1 MLYVVGDNEVKIKS
15 VIIEGFHNVLR
26 KKYEFED
33 INYLHGLN
41 GAGKSTVLQAIQ
53 LGLLGYVPGT
63 TKTKQ
68 GIFSHSNSHTMAV
81 KLILDDE
88 GRTVSI
94 QRVWTKSKSKVTEN
108 IEIEPDTYDIKELIS
123 EVELPL
129 FNFDEF
135 AHMTANTL
143 KDWFINY
150 LPRKTY
156 ETDWKAVLKDSI
168 DERATSL
175 YETLGQEFIDES
187 VSAISEFNLEG
198 LDEVRQA
205 NSYFKSQ
212 LSFMKS
218 ELTRKT
224 STIQSLIYYDDFDD
238 VHTPEEILSMISD
251 IERRIVKST
260 VVVENH
266 KKFHTLKKE
275 LENIDYTSDVK
286 LIEELSEKIEDLKKE
301 RSRYES
307 EYTEKNSR
315 YLELKHQAKSYDSVI
330 SSGGVCNFTNKKCE
344 EISNLVEAYKK
355 VVEDLDTKS
364 SEYNVSANEVRIKL
378 QDISGLIHTYESD
391 LARVR
396 NEVMRYNSLQSAYES
411 LDIVENHEDLEYL
424 QKQLTV
430 YKEMYAKASANKKY
444 NELNDVIIKDKY
456 RIEQTIE
463 ALKVWVDLTSVNG
476 LQAQSNGE
484 NPFDILADEV
494 NEVLSNL
501 ITNRKVS
508 CKFNSEGKANSF
520 SFGLYSE
527 DSYVPYNLLSSGEK
541 CLFVLSLFI
550 ALLNYNH
557 SSLNLILI
565 DDFLD
570 HLDEDNFQKIFEVL
584 RDKTNIQFIFAGV
597 KPMESATCNVVEVQR

>member
-1 MLYVVGDNEVKIKS
+1 MKVKS

-26 KKYEFED
+26 KKYDFED

-63 TKTKQ
+63 NKTKQ

-88 GRTVSI
+88 GKTVSV
-94 QRVWTKSKSKVTEN
+94 QRIWTKAKSSVTEN
-108 IEIEPDTYDIKELIS
+108 LEIEPDTYDIKELIS
-123 EVELPL
+123 DVELPL

-135 AHMTANTL
+135 SHMTANTL

-150 LPRKTY
+150 LPRQTY
-156 ETDWKAVLKDSI
+156 KTDWRNVLKKSM

-187 VSAISEFNLEG
+187 VSAISEFNAEG

-205 NSYFKSQ
+205 NTYFKSQ
-212 LSFMKS
+212 LSFMKN
-218 ELTRKT
+218 ELTRKA

-238 VHTPEEILSMISD
+238 VHTPEELLAMISD
-251 IERRIVKST
+251 VERRIVNST
-260 VVVENH
+260 VVVENN
-266 KKFHTLKKE
+266 KKFDALKKE
-275 LENIDYTSDVK
+275 LDSIDYPACVK
-286 LIEELSEKIEDLKKE
+286 VVEELSEKIEDLKKKH
-301 RSRYES
+301 S
-307 EYTEKNSR
+307 EYEAEYKEKSAKF
-315 YLELKHQAKSYDSVI
+315 LDFKHQAKSYDSVI
-330 SSGGVCNFTNKKCE
+330 SSGGVCNFKNKKCE
-344 EISNLVEAYKK
+344 EISSLVDAYKK
-355 VVEDLDTKS
+355 VVEDLNAKS
-364 SEYNVSANEVRIKL
+364 SEYNASANEVYSKM
-378 QDISGLIHTYESD
+378 QDTSTLIHTYESE
-391 LARVR
+391 LYRAK
-396 NEVMRYNSLQSAYES
+396 NEVMRYNSLESAYES
-411 LDIVENHEDLEYL
+411 IDVQENHEDLDDLNKTLES
-424 QKQLTV
+424 

-444 NELNDVIIKDKY
+444 NELNDVIVKDKY
-456 RIEQTIE
+456 RIEQSIE
-463 ALKVWVDLTSVNG
+463 VLKAWVDLTGVNG
-476 LQAQSNGE
+476 LQAQSNGD
-484 NPFDILADEV
+484 NPFDTLADEV
-494 NEVLSNL
+494 DKVLSNL

-520 SFGLYSE
+520 SFGVYSE

-557 SSLNLILI
+557 STLNLILI

-570 HLDEDNFQKIFEVL
+570 HLDDDNFQKIFGVL
-584 RDKTNIQFIFAGV
+584 KERTNIQFIFAGV
-597 KPMESATCNVVEVQR
+597 KPVSSSICNVIEVER

>member
-1 MLYVVGDNEVKIKS
+1 MKVKS

-26 KKYEFED
+26 KKYDFED

-63 TKTKQ
+63 NKTKQ

-81 KLILDDE
+81 KLILDDD
-88 GRTVSI
+88 GKKVSV
-94 QRVWTKSKSKVTEN
+94 QRIWTKAKSSVTEN
-108 IEIEPDTYDIKELIS
+108 LEIEPDTCDIKSLIS

-150 LPRKTY
+150 LPRQTY
-156 ETDWKAVLKDSI
+156 KTDWKSVLKDSM
-168 DERATSL
+168 DKKGSSF
-175 YETLGQEFIDES
+175 YETLGDDFINES
-187 VSAISEFNLEG
+187 VSAILDFHVEG
-198 LDEVRQA
+198 LEEVRQA
-205 NSYFKSQ
+205 NAYFKSQ

-218 ELTRKT
+218 ELTRKA
-224 STIQSLIYYDDFDD
+224 STIQSLIYYDDFDN
-238 VHTPEEILSMISD
+238 VHTPEELLSMISD
-251 IERRIVKST
+251 VERRIVNST

-266 KKFHTLKKE
+266 KKFDALKKE
-275 LENIDYTSDVK
+275 LDSIDYPACVK
-286 LIEELSEKIEDLKKE
+286 VVEELSEKIEDLKKKH
-301 RSRYES
+301 S
-307 EYTEKNSR
+307 EYEAEYKEKSSKF
-315 YLELKHQAKSYDSVI
+315 LDFKHQAKSYDSVI

-344 EISNLVEAYKK
+344 EISSLVDAYKK
-355 VVEDLDTKS
+355 VVEDLNAKS
-364 SEYNVSANEVRIKL
+364 SEYNASANEVYNKM
-378 QDISGLIHTYESD
+378 QDVSCLIHTYESE
-391 LARVR
+391 LYRAK
-396 NEVMRYNSLQSAYES
+396 NEVMRYNSLESAYES
-411 LDIVENHEDLEYL
+411 IDVQENHEDLDDLNKTLES
-424 QKQLTV
+424 

-444 NELNDVIIKDKY
+444 NELNDVIVKDKY
-456 RIEQTIE
+456 RIEQSIE
-463 ALKVWVDLTSVNG
+463 VLKAWVDLTGVNG
-476 LQAQSNGE
+476 LQAQSNGD

-494 NEVLSNL
+494 DKVLSNL

-520 SFGLYSE
+520 SFGVYSE

-570 HLDEDNFQKIFEVL
+570 HLDDDNFQKIFEVL
-584 RDKTNIQFIFAGV
+584 KERTNIQFIFAGV
-597 KPMESATCNVVEVQR
+597 KPVSSSICNVIEVER

>member
-1 MLYVVGDNEVKIKS
+1 MKVNS
-15 VIIEGFHNVLR
+15 VILEGFHNVLR
-26 KKYEFED
+26 KKYDFED

-63 TKTKQ
+63 NKTKQ

-88 GRTVSI
+88 GTTVSV
-94 QRVWTKSKSKVTEN
+94 QRIWTKAKSSVTEN
-108 IEIEPDTYDIKELIS
+108 LEIEPDTYDIKELIS
-123 EVELPL
+123 DVELPL

-135 AHMTANTL
+135 SHMTANTL

-150 LPRKTY
+150 LPRQTY
-156 ETDWKAVLKDSI
+156 TTDWGNVLKKSM

-187 VSAISEFNLEG
+187 VSAISEFNAEG

-205 NSYFKSQ
+205 NTYFKSQ
-212 LSFMKS
+212 LSFMKN
-218 ELTRKT
+218 ELTRKA

-238 VHTPEEILSMISD
+238 VHTPEELLSMISD
-251 IERRIVKST
+251 VERRIVNST
-260 VVVENH
+260 VVVENY
-266 KKFHTLKKE
+266 KKFDALKKE
-275 LENIDYTSDVK
+275 LDSIDYPACVK
-286 LIEELSEKIEDLKKE
+286 VVEELSEKIEDLKKKH
-301 RSRYES
+301 S
-307 EYTEKNSR
+307 EYEAEYKEKSAKF
-315 YLELKHQAKSYDSVI
+315 LDFKHQAKSYDSVI

-344 EISNLVEAYKK
+344 EISNLVDVYKK
-355 VVEDLDTKS
+355 VVEDLNAKS
-364 SEYNVSANEVRIKL
+364 SEYNTSANEVYNKM
-378 QDISGLIHTYESD
+378 QDVSYLIHTYESE
-391 LARVR
+391 LYRAK
-396 NEVMRYNSLQSAYES
+396 NEVMRYNSLESAYES
-411 LDIVENHEDLEYL
+411 IDVQENHEDLDDLNKKLES
-424 QKQLTV
+424 

-444 NELNDVIIKDKY
+444 NELNDVIVKDKY
-456 RIEQTIE
+456 RIEQSIE
-463 ALKVWVDLTSVNG
+463 VLKAWVDLTGVNG
-476 LQAQSNGE
+476 LQAQSNGD
-484 NPFDILADEV
+484 NPFDTLADEV
-494 NEVLSNL
+494 DKVLSNL

-520 SFGLYSE
+520 SFGVYSE

-570 HLDEDNFQKIFEVL
+570 HLDDDNFQKIFEVL
-584 RDKTNIQFIFAGV
+584 KERTNIQFIFAGV
-597 KPMESATCNVVEVQR
+597 KPISSSVCNVIEVER